1 MKTDLHINTKT
12 YSDGNLHIEEVF
24 REAKKRNI
32 DLMSITD
39 HDSIDCQKKAMSLA
53 KKYGI
58 NYITGIELNITF
70 QYPPEPGKSVSL
82 DFLGYQ
88 FDIGNRELKNK
99 LELIRE
105 RREIRAREILK
116 KLNIEFDKE
125 NIARF
130 NQADIKKIQD
140 SVDGSFGR
148 PHIAKYLVEKGIVSS
163 IQEAFD
169 RYLVRLDVPKFPLS
183 LAEAS
188 MLIRNAGGILVLA
201 HPSDPHGTSL
211 DSITSDLEAQ
221 TKIIEEYMLEFID
234 GIECWHSGNDART
247 TAHYIQFTKSQDLFL
262 TGGSD
267 CHQKPIIMGSLD
279 IPDYVAEQF
288 M

>member
-1 MKTDLHINTKT
+1 MKIDLHIHTAC
-12 YSDGNLHIEEVF
+12 SDGNLPVDEVL
-24 REAKKRNI
+24 REAKRRNI
-32 DLMSITD
+32 DLISLTD
-39 HDSIDCQKKAMSLA
+39 HDSIECQKKALSLA

-58 NYITGIELNITF
+58 NYITGIELNVTF

-99 LELIRE
+99 LKLIRE
-105 RREIRAREILK
+105 RRGIRAHEIMD
-116 KLNIEFDKE
+116 KLNTEFNKE
-125 NIARF
+125 HVARLT
-130 NQADIKKIQD
+130 QADIKKIQD

-148 PHIAKYLVEKGIVSS
+148 PHIARYLVEKGIVSS
-163 IQEAFD
+163 LQEAFD
-169 RYLVRLDVPKFPLS
+169 RYLVRLDVPKFPLT

-188 MLIRNAGGILVLA
+188 TLIRNAGGILVLA
-201 HPSDPHGTSL
+201 HPSDSHGTSL
-211 DSITSDLEAQ
+211 NTITSDLEAQ
-221 TKIIEEYMLEFID
+221 TKIIEEYMLEYID
-234 GIECWHSGNDART
+234 GIECWHWRNDDRT
-247 TAHYIQFTKSQDLFL
+247 TAHYVQFTKSQDLFL

-267 CHQKPIIMGSLD
+267 CHQKPIIMGRLD

>member
-1 MKTDLHINTKT
+1 MKIDLHIHTKC
-12 YSDGNLHIEEVF
+12 SDGNLHIDEVI

-32 DLMSITD
+32 DLISITD
-39 HDSIDCQKKAMSLA
+39 HDSLECQKKAVSLA
-53 KKYGI
+53 KKHGI
-58 NYITGIELNITF
+58 TYITGIELNVTF
-70 QYPPEPGKSVSL
+70 QHPTEPHKSISL

-88 FDIGNRELKNK
+88 FDISNRELKNK

-105 RREIRAREILK
+105 RREIRAREILE

-140 SVDGSFGR
+140 SVDGAFGR

-188 MLIRNAGGILVLA
+188 ILIRNTGGILVLA

-211 DSITSDLEAQ
+211 DSITSDLETQ
-221 TKIIEEYMLEFID
+221 TKIIEEYMLEYID
-234 GIECWHSGNDART
+234 GIECWHSTNDARA

>member
-1 MKTDLHINTKT
+1 MKIDLHIHTAC
-12 YSDGNLHIEEVF
+12 SDGNLPVDEVL
-24 REAKKRNI
+24 REAKRRNI
-32 DLMSITD
+32 DLISLTD
-39 HDSIDCQKKAMSLA
+39 HDSIECQKKAMSLA
-53 KKYGI
+53 KKYEI
-58 NYITGIELNITF
+58 NYITGIELNVTF

-88 FDIGNRELKNK
+88 FDIGNRELKEK
-99 LELIRE
+99 LELIRQ
-105 RREIRAREILK
+105 RRETRAHEILD
-116 KLNIEFDKE
+116 KLNIEFAKE
-125 NIARF
+125 HIARF
-130 NQADIKKIQD
+130 DKADIKKIQD

-148 PHIAKYLVEKGIVSS
+148 PHIARYLVEKGIVSS

-188 MLIRNAGGILVLA
+188 TLIRNAGGILILA
-201 HPSDPHGTSL
+201 HPSDRHGTSL
-211 DSITSDLEAQ
+211 DTITSDLEAQ
-221 TKIIEEYMLEFID
+221 TKIIEEHMLEYID
-234 GIECWHSGNDART
+234 GIECWHWRNDDRT
-247 TAHYIQFTKSQDLFL
+247 TTHYIQFTKSQDLFL

-267 CHQKPIIMGSLD
+267 CHQKPIIMGRLD